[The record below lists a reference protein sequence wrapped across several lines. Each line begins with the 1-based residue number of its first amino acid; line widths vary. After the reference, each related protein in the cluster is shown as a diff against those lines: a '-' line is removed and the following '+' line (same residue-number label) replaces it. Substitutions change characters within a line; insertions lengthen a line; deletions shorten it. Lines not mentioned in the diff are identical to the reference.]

1 MLIPNTPDLQTYLAI
16 HTTPETPIL
25 SSLRRETHLKVLMP
39 QMLSGHLQGQF
50 LQLISQMIQPRRI
63 LEIGTF
69 TGYSAICLC
78 AGLSNDGLLHT
89 IDNNEELRDMQLQYF
104 RQAGLEDKIRLH
116 IGNAGTIIPDIED
129 TLDLVFIDA
138 DKQNYA
144 HYYDLVIDKVR
155 IGGFILADNALQEG
169 KVLQAQKNA
178 NAEAID
184 NFNRKVQNDP
194 RVQNLL
200 LPLRDGI
207 MIAVKTTN

>member
-169 KVLQAQKNA
+169 KVLQAEKNA